1 MGLRINTNVGAL
13 SAQRYL
19 NNNTGAKATALEKLS
34 SGSRINKAGDDAAG
48 LAISERLKGHV
59 RSMNQTYR
67 NANDGISLVQ
77 VAEGA
82 TNEIGNILIRM
93 RELSIQAASDT
104 IGDVERGFINKEV
117 DHLKSEVE
125 RISSSTEFNGAKLLD
140 GSVPELEVQIGIHND
155 PNLDRIR
162 FDSAEQTVTLDT
174 LGIGGVSTESKES
187 AQDNLDVVDEAISA
201 LNERRASFGALQNRL
216 QSTISNIA
224 VLRENT
230 EAANSRIR
238 DTDMAEATTELTR
251 QNILTQANVSMLAQ
265 AQMTPQLALKL
276 LG

>member
-1 MGLRINTNVGAL
+1 MGLRINTNVGAI

-19 NNNTGAKATALEKLS
+19 NQNTQAKSKDLEMLS

-48 LAISERLKGHV
+48 LAISERLKSHI
-59 RSMNQTYR
+59 RSMVQASR

-82 TNEIGNILIRM
+82 TNEIGNILVRM

-117 DHLKSEVE
+117 GHLKDEIS

-140 GSVPELEVQIGIHND
+140 GSIPELEVQVGIHND
-155 PNLDRIR
+155 ASLDRIR
-162 FDSAEQTVTLDT
+162 FDSAEQTVTLDS
-174 LGIGGVSTESKES
+174 LGITDVATDTKES
-187 AQDNLDVVDEAISA
+187 SQSNLDNIDVAISN

-216 QSTISNIA
+216 QSTVNNLA
-224 VLRENT
+224 VFRENT
-230 EAANSRIR
+230 EAANSRVR

-251 QNILTQANVSMLAQ
+251 HNILTQANTAMLAQ

>member
-1 MGLRINTNVGAL
+1 
-13 SAQRYL
+13 
-19 NNNTGAKATALEKLS
+19 
-34 SGSRINKAGDDAAG
+34 
-48 LAISERLKGHV
+48 
-59 RSMNQTYR
+59 
-67 NANDGISLVQ
+67 
-77 VAEGA
+77 
-82 TNEIGNILIRM
+82 
-93 RELSIQAASDT
+93 
-104 IGDVERGFINKEV
+104 
-117 DHLKSEVE
+117 
-125 RISSSTEFNGAKLLD
+125 
-140 GSVPELEVQIGIHND
+140 
-155 PNLDRIR
+155 LDRIR